1 MNLRRFPLQSR
12 TLRFIRVAP
21 ISFVFAL
28 LTASFAQ
35 AAADDDTAAQ
45 RQLREDRERFQ
56 REIERQ
62 RTESAIQ
69 AERARQAAE
78 QQRTA
83 DELARL
89 RAQQD
94 RQSSELRSLN
104 STTRSLT
111 ESPASSYTTRLRT
124 DAPASNPPPLI
135 APSDTPT
142 PSATITPDFAI
153 TLLPDGRCV
162 LHLKGRPPEIKSP
175 AEVQSALQQLLSTS
189 KSSAPSP

>member
-1 MNLRRFPLQSR
+1 MPPRRLLRLPPL
-12 TLRFIRVAP
+12 LL
-21 ISFVFAL
+21 AL
-28 LTASFAQ
+28 IASSFAH
-35 AAADDDTAAQ
+35 AADDETAAQ

-62 RTESAIQ
+62 RTEAQIQ
-69 AERARQAAE
+69 TDRARQSAE

-94 RQSSELRSLN
+94 RQSSQLYTLN
-104 STTRSLT
+104 LNA
-111 ESPASSYTTRLRT
+111 PDSSSSTRLRT
-124 DAPASNPPPLI
+124 DPRPPI
-135 APSDTPT
+135 ITPT
-142 PSATITPDFAI
+142 PASAMIAPDFAI

-175 AEVQSALQQLLSTS
+175 SEAQTALQQLLTAS
-189 KSSAPSP
+189 KPANHSP